1 MTSVFDTHPPMINVI
16 ISYVK
21 EIRFWN
27 QYPPTFY
34 ANVLKIYRFFV
45 RASLSINLTIHFAT
59 ILYLYKLANKRL
71 LTKLAPVK
79 SSQRIIH
86 PLNKRTLKCS
96 RKIPFPTLIYMHPF
110 ISAFSSDQRP
120 VFLYRSIIEIRP
132 SDWSITG
139 HVMKCLL
146 VIGQFRQHDLG
157 QGHGMAVYFFARCF
171 AFISDWQGN
180 SGKLKLSISQSV
192 VKHTGSKTF
201 KSYTAK

>member
-1 MTSVFDTHPPMINVI
+1 MRISFISILNKSKELRDFTLLYIAKNV
-16 ISYVK
+16 
-21 EIRFWN
+21 
-27 QYPPTFY
+27 P
-34 ANVLKIYRFFV
+34 
-45 RASLSINLTIHFAT
+45 
-59 ILYLYKLANKRL
+59 
-71 LTKLAPVK
+71 
-79 SSQRIIH
+79 
-86 PLNKRTLKCS
+86 PLNKRSFKCS
-96 RKIPFPTLIYMHPF
+96 KNVRCPLWSTCILSYP
-110 ISAFSSDQRP
+110 AFSSDQRP
-120 VFLYRSIIEIRP
+120 MILYRSIIEIRP